1 MAGKKKIKK
10 SNTFGNVVVSQQNT
24 SQKSAKK
31 PRSQKQNEA
40 AIKNLKKA
48 REAKKR
54 YQELRKQ
61 GFSYE
66 NVAEATSIIQ
76 EQLSRLSAFD
86 PQNNAAVARLM
97 ENIGGEFPTAN
108 ELAAM
113 SKSEY
118 YKYAGALRSFLGSS
132 LSDPDAVR
140 RIYDTVL
147 SEVVGQQLTRKKNER
162 RTTYHRRRQ
171 QFIAEHEATA
181 KKAFELYRMLEETHA
196 GVILRGKLSPMAYGS
211 DNLITDLFD
220 FVENDYDGDRD
231 KALDYWREQ
240 LSAQYQWEEQELANA
255 TKGAKKLT
263 KFDWKGRE
271 SYASFVARQS

>member
-1 MAGKKKIKK
+1 MPAKKKVKK
-10 SNTFGNVVVSQQNT
+10 ANDMSKVVVSQQT
-24 SQKSAKK
+24 STSKR
-31 PRSQKQNEA
+31 PRTKKQNEA
-40 AIKNLKKA
+40 ALRNLQKA

-54 YQELRKQ
+54 YQTLRKE
-61 GFSYE
+61 GFSFE
-66 NVAEATSIIQ
+66 NVAEATSII
-76 EQLSRLSAFD
+76 EDQLHRLSTFD

-97 ENIGGEFPTAN
+97 ENIGGQFPTAN
-108 ELAAM
+108 ELANM

-132 LSDPDAVR
+132 LSDPDSFR

-147 SEVVGQQLTRKKNER
+147 SEVVGKQLTRKKNER
-162 RTTYHRRRQ
+162 RTTYYRRRK
-171 QFIAEHEATA
+171 QFIDEHEATA

-231 KALDYWREQ
+231 QALDYWREQ

-255 TKGAKKLT
+255 TKGANKLT

-271 SYASFVARQS
+271 SYASFVARNS

>member
-1 MAGKKKIKK
+1 MPSKKKVKK
-10 SNTFGNVVVSQQNT
+10 ANDMSKVVVSQQT
-24 SQKSAKK
+24 STSKR
-31 PRSQKQNEA
+31 PRTKKQNEA
-40 AIKNLKKA
+40 ALRNLQKA

-54 YQELRKQ
+54 YQALRKE
-61 GFSYE
+61 GFSFE
-66 NVAEATSIIQ
+66 NVAEATSII
-76 EQLSRLSAFD
+76 EDQLHRLSTFD

-97 ENIGGEFPTAN
+97 ENIGGQFPTAN
-108 ELAAM
+108 ELANM

-132 LSDPDAVR
+132 LSDPDSFR

-147 SEVVGQQLTRKKNER
+147 SEVVGKQLTRKKNER
-162 RTTYHRRRQ
+162 RTTYYRRRK
-171 QFIAEHEATA
+171 QFIDEHEATA

-231 KALDYWREQ
+231 QALDYWREQ

-255 TKGAKKLT
+255 TKGANKLT

-271 SYASFVARQS
+271 SYASFVARNS

>member
-1 MAGKKKIKK
+1 MAAKKKIKK
-10 SNTFGNVVVSQQNT
+10 SNDMSKLVVTQQT
-24 SQKSAKK
+24 STSKR
-31 PRSQKQNEA
+31 PRTKKQNDA
-40 AIKNLKKA
+40 ALRNLQKA

-54 YQELRKQ
+54 YQALRKE

-66 NVAEATSIIQ
+66 NVAEATSII
-76 EQLSRLSAFD
+76 EDQLRRLSTFD

-97 ENIGGEFPTAN
+97 ENIGGQFPTAN
-108 ELAAM
+108 ELANM

-132 LSDPDAVR
+132 LSDPDSFR

-147 SEVVGQQLTRKKNER
+147 SEVVGKQLTRKKNER
-162 RTTYHRRRQ
+162 RTTYYRRRK
-171 QFIAEHEATA
+171 QFIDEHEETA

-231 KALDYWREQ
+231 QALDYWREQ
-240 LSAQYQWEEQELANA
+240 LSAQYQWEEQELATA
-255 TKGAKKLT
+255 TKGANKLT

-271 SYASFVARQS
+271 SYASFVARNS

>member
-1 MAGKKKIKK
+1 MPTKKKSGM
-10 SNTFGNVVVSQQNT
+10 SNIVVKRSVASL
-24 SQKSAKK
+24 SK
-31 PRSQKQNEA
+31 PRSEKQNKA
-40 AIKNLKKA
+40 AVQNLKKA

-54 YQELRKQ
+54 YQALRKE
-61 GFSYE
+61 GFSHD
-66 NVAEATSIIQ
+66 NVAEATSIIE
-76 EQLSRLSAFD
+76 EQLHRLSAFD

-108 ELAAM
+108 ELASM

-118 YKYAGALRSFLGSS
+118 YKYAGALRAFLGSS
-132 LSDPDAVR
+132 LSDPDSMR
-140 RIYDTVL
+140 RIYDKVL
-147 SEVVGQQLTRKKNER
+147 SEVVGQQLTRRKNER
-162 RTTYHRRRQ
+162 RATYYHRRQ
-171 QFIAEHEATA
+171 QFINEHEGTA

-220 FVENDYDGDRD
+220 FVENDYDGNRD
-231 KALDYWREQ
+231 QALEYWREQ

-271 SYASFVARQS
+271 SYASFVARNS

>member
-1 MAGKKKIKK
+1 MPAKKKIKRTNQLADTVIVNPTAPSPRK
-10 SNTFGNVVVSQQNT
+10 SNEKTLR
-24 SQKSAKK
+24 A
-31 PRSQKQNEA
+31 
-40 AIKNLKKA
+40 LKKA
-48 REAKKR
+48 REAKKK
-54 YQELRKQ
+54 YQTLRKE
-61 GFSYE
+61 GFTFN
-66 NVAEATSIIQ
+66 NVAEATEIIQ
-76 EQLSRLSAFD
+76 KQLSRLSAFD
-86 PQNNAAVARLM
+86 PQSNVAVARLM
-97 ENIGGEFPTAN
+97 ENIGGDFPTAN

-147 SEVVGQQLTRKKNER
+147 SEVVGSQLTKKKNER
-162 RTTYHRRRQ
+162 RSTYYKRRQ
-171 QFIAEHEATA
+171 RFIDEHEETA

-231 KALDYWREQ
+231 QALDYWREQ

-255 TKGAKKLT
+255 TKGSKKLT

>member
-1 MAGKKKIKK
+1 MAAKKKIKK
-10 SNTFGNVVVSQQNT
+10 SNDMSKLVVTQQT
-24 SQKSAKK
+24 STSKR
-31 PRSQKQNEA
+31 PRTKKQNDA
-40 AIKNLKKA
+40 ALRNLQKA

-54 YQELRKQ
+54 YQALRKE

-66 NVAEATSIIQ
+66 NVAEATSII
-76 EQLSRLSAFD
+76 EDQLRRLSTFD

-97 ENIGGEFPTAN
+97 ENIGGQVPTAN
-108 ELAAM
+108 ELANM

-132 LSDPDAVR
+132 LSDPDSFR

-147 SEVVGQQLTRKKNER
+147 SEVVGKQLTRKKNER
-162 RTTYHRRRQ
+162 RTTYYRRRK
-171 QFIAEHEATA
+171 QFIDEHEETA

-231 KALDYWREQ
+231 QALDYWREQ
-240 LSAQYQWEEQELANA
+240 LSAQYQWEEQELATA
-255 TKGAKKLT
+255 TKGANKLT

-271 SYASFVARQS
+271 SYASFVARNS